1 MEWNIGGKAGHK
13 MTPQDLKK
21 KLNFVNHKSYG
32 MYKELQ
38 GNYTFS
44 QYVLYIDH
52 VQGDPFAAPS
62 RVRVRISEKMHQM
75 KKEWYDTKQKK
86 RALEDYL
93 LRLVLAS
100 IRRYENRNMGSGKS
114 GSITTCRTGQE
125 VLERIAVIFDK
136 SELEVR
142 MEIGFPARGRTI
154 LADELETILFSI
166 LPQILEHACYKKNLK
181 ESEIE
186 KRILLA
192 VEQEEI
198 RKQMKKKGLIA
209 FLADGSIL
217 PRESGVSERPMKDAI
232 PFSSPDS
239 MRVTME
245 LFNGKTIS
253 GMGIPKGITVIT
265 GGGYH
270 GKSTLLKA
278 LERGVYDHI
287 LGDGREYVLTDE
299 SAWKVR
305 AEDGRYIQEC
315 DISPFISNLP
325 GGQDTTKFSS
335 LNASGSTSQAANVIE
350 GIESGTEV
358 FLIDE
363 DTTATNFMVR
373 DEWMSELVAD
383 EKEPITPFIRKIRS
397 LYEDR
402 GISTVI
408 VVGSSGDYLTVAD
421 HVLQM
426 DCYRIKDVTDRAK
439 EISKKI
445 PVPGDQK
452 FPDMKFDRSF
462 TGKMPTD
469 KYGDY
474 KIKTGGCDTLILNK
488 ETIDLRYL
496 EQIADPGQLVTL
508 GAMLRFV
515 LKCGWTGKL
524 TKQQMV
530 DALYQEIE
538 KKGFL
543 SVIPNG
549 YSAGH
554 PVMPRKQE
562 VYGMLNRWRRS

>member
-1 MEWNIGGKAGHK
+1 

-21 KLNFVNHKSYG
+21 KLGFVNHKSYG

-38 GNYTFS
+38 GEYGFPE
-44 QYVLYIDH
+44 YLLCIDH

-62 RVRVRISEKMHQM
+62 RVRVRIPGKTHGLKDSWH
-75 KKEWYDTKQKK
+75 DTRQKK
-86 RALEDYL
+86 RAAEDYL
-93 LRLVLAS
+93 LRRFNES
-100 IRRYENRNMGSGKS
+100 IRRFENRNMGSGKS

-125 VLERIAVIFDK
+125 VLERIAVLFDGDV
-136 SELEVR
+136 LEVR

-166 LPQILEHACYKKNLK
+166 LPQILQNAFYLRKLDER
-181 ESEIE
+181 EMER
-186 KRILLA
+186 RIGLA
-192 VEQEEI
+192 QEQEAI
-198 RKQMKKKGLIA
+198 RKQMKEKGLIA

-217 PRESGVSERPMKDAI
+217 PRESGVSERPMKQAV
-232 PFSSPDS
+232 PFSSPES
-239 MRVTME
+239 MRVSME
-245 LFNGKTIS
+245 LPGGKTIA
-253 GMGIPKGITVIT
+253 GMGIPQGITVIT

-278 LERGVYDHI
+278 LEKGVYDHI
-287 LGDGREYVLTDE
+287 LGDGREYVLTEE

-305 AEDGRYIQEC
+305 AEDGRYIREC
-315 DISPFISNLP
+315 DISPFIANLP
-325 GGQDTTKFSS
+325 GGQDTKNFSS

-350 GIESGTEV
+350 GIESKTSA

-373 DEWMSELVAD
+373 DEWMSQLVAD

-426 DCYRIKDVTDRAK
+426 DCYVTKDVTRQAK
-439 EISKKI
+439 KIAADI
-445 PVPGDQK
+445 PVPRGQE
-452 FPDMKFDRSF
+452 FPAMVFRKPF
-462 TGKMPTD
+462 TGKMATD

-496 EQIADPGQLVTL
+496 EQIADPGQLAAL
-508 GAMLRFV
+508 GAMLRYI
-515 LKCGWTGKL
+515 LKNGWSGRM
-524 TKQQMV
+524 TKQQAV
-530 DALYQEIE
+530 DAVYRDIE
-538 KKGFL
+538 KNGFL
-543 SVIPNG
+543 SVIPRG

-562 VYGMLNRWRRS
+562 LYGVLNRWRR

>member
-1 MEWNIGGKAGHK
+1 

-305 AEDGRYIQEC
+305 VEDGRYIQEC

-452 FPDMKFDRSF
+452 FPDMKFDRPF

>member
-1 MEWNIGGKAGHK
+1 
-13 MTPQDLKK
+13 MTPQDLRK

-38 GNYTFS
+38 GNYVFPD
-44 QYVLYIDH
+44 YLLCIDH

-62 RVRVRISEKMHQM
+62 RVRVRIPEKSHQM
-75 KKEWYDTKQKK
+75 NPKWYDARQKK

-93 LRLVLAS
+93 LRQFGAS

-125 VLERIAVIFDK
+125 VLERIAVVFDK
-136 SELEVR
+136 NELEVR

-166 LPQILEHACYKKNLK
+166 LPQIVEHAFYRKRLNEK
-181 ESEIE
+181 EIE

-192 VEQEEI
+192 VEQEMI
-198 RKQMKKKGLIA
+198 RRQMKEKGMIA

-217 PRESGVSERPMKDAI
+217 PRESGVSERPMKDAV
-232 PFSSPDS
+232 PFASPES

-245 LFNGKTIS
+245 LPQGRTIT
-253 GMGIPKGITVIT
+253 GMGIPRGITVIT

-305 AEDGRYIQEC
+305 AEDGRYIREC

-325 GGQDTTKFSS
+325 GGQDTRVFSS

-350 GIESGTEV
+350 GIESGTKV

-373 DEWMSELVAD
+373 DEWMSQLVAD

-426 DCYRIKDVTDRAK
+426 DRYRIKDVTERAM
-439 EISKKI
+439 EISRQI
-445 PVPGDQK
+445 PVPKGQT
-452 FPDMKFDRSF
+452 FPDMKFEKPF
-462 TGKMPTD
+462 TGTMATD

-474 KIKTGGCDTLILNK
+474 KIKTGGCDTLVINK

-496 EQIADPGQLVTL
+496 EQIADPGQLAAL
-508 GAMLRFV
+508 GAMLRHI
-515 LKCGWTGKL
+515 LKHGWSGKR
-524 TKQQMV
+524 TKQQIV
-530 DALYQEIE
+530 DALYEEME
-538 KKGFL
+538 KNGFL
-543 SVIPNG
+543 SVIPKG

-562 VYGMLNRWRRS
+562 VYGMLNRWRR

>member
-1 MEWNIGGKAGHK
+1 

-452 FPDMKFDRSF
+452 FPDMKFDRPF

>member
-1 MEWNIGGKAGHK
+1 
-13 MTPQDLKK
+13 MTPQDLRK

-38 GNYTFS
+38 GNYVFPD
-44 QYVLYIDH
+44 YLLCIDH

-62 RVRVRISEKMHQM
+62 RVRVRIPEKSHQM
-75 KKEWYDTKQKK
+75 NPKWYDARQKK

-93 LRLVLAS
+93 LRQFGAS

-125 VLERIAVIFDK
+125 VLERIAVVFDK
-136 SELEVR
+136 NELEVR

-166 LPQILEHACYKKNLK
+166 LPQIVEHAFYRKRLNEK
-181 ESEIE
+181 EIE

-192 VEQEEI
+192 VEQEMI
-198 RKQMKKKGLIA
+198 RRQMKEKGLIA

-217 PRESGVSERPMKDAI
+217 PRESGVSERPMKDAV
-232 PFSSPDS
+232 PFASPES

-245 LFNGKTIS
+245 LPQGRTIT
-253 GMGIPKGITVIT
+253 GMGIPRGITVIT

-305 AEDGRYIQEC
+305 AEDGRYIREC

-325 GGQDTTKFSS
+325 GGQDTRVFSS

-350 GIESGTEV
+350 GIESGTKV

-373 DEWMSELVAD
+373 DEWMSQLVAD

-421 HVLQM
+421 HVQQM
-426 DCYRIKDVTDRAK
+426 DCYRIKDVTERAM
-439 EISKKI
+439 EISRQI
-445 PVPGDQK
+445 PVAKGQT
-452 FPDMKFDRSF
+452 FPDMKFEKPF
-462 TGKMPTD
+462 TGTMATD

-474 KIKTGGCDTLILNK
+474 KIKTGGCDTLVINK

-496 EQIADPGQLVTL
+496 EQIADPGQLAAL
-508 GAMLRFV
+508 GAMLRHI
-515 LKCGWTGKL
+515 LKHGWSGKR
-524 TKQQMV
+524 TKQQIV
-530 DALYQEIE
+530 DALYEEME
-538 KKGFL
+538 KNGFL
-543 SVIPNG
+543 SVIPKG

-562 VYGMLNRWRRS
+562 VYGMLNRWRR

>member
-1 MEWNIGGKAGHK
+1 

-21 KLNFVNHKSYG
+21 KLNFINHKSYG
-32 MYKELQ
+32 MYKDLQ
-38 GNYTFS
+38 GNYTFP
-44 QYVLYIDH
+44 QYVLCIDH

-62 RVRVRISEKMHQM
+62 RVRVRIPEKVHQM
-75 KKEWYDTKQKK
+75 KAEWYDTRQKK

-93 LRLVLAS
+93 LRLFGSS

-125 VLERIAVIFDK
+125 VMERIAVIFDK
-136 SELEVR
+136 NELEVR

-154 LADELETILFSI
+154 LGDELETILFSI
-166 LPQILEHACYKKNLK
+166 LPQIV
-181 ESEIE
+181 ESAFFRKRINEGEIE
-186 KRILLA
+186 KRIVLA

-198 RKQMKKKGLIA
+198 RDQMREKGLIA

-217 PRESGVSERPMKDAI
+217 PRESGVSERPMKGAV
-232 PFSSPDS
+232 PFSSPES

-245 LFNGKTIS
+245 LSNGKKIK
-253 GMGIPKGITVIT
+253 GMGIPRGITVIT

-287 LGDGREYVLTDE
+287 LGDGREYVLTEE

-305 AEDGRYIQEC
+305 AEDGRYIQDC

-325 GGQDTTKFSS
+325 GGQNTKGFSS

-350 GIESGTEV
+350 GIESKTKV

-426 DCYRIKDVTDRAK
+426 DCYQIKDVTERAK

-445 PVPGDQK
+445 PIPKGQS
-452 FPDMKFDRSF
+452 FPEMKFEKLF
-462 TGKMPTD
+462 IGKMSTD

-488 ETIDLRYL
+488 ETLDLRYL
-496 EQIADPGQLVTL
+496 EQISDAGQLAAL
-508 GAMLRFV
+508 GAMLRHI
-515 LKCGWTGKL
+515 LKNGWSGKM
-524 TKQQMV
+524 TKQQIV

-538 KKGFL
+538 ANGFV
-543 SVIPNG
+543 SVIPKG

>member
-1 MEWNIGGKAGHK
+1 

-452 FPDMKFDRSF
+452 FPDMKFDRPF

-508 GAMLRFV
+508 GAMLRFI

-524 TKQQMV
+524 TKQQMI

>member
-1 MEWNIGGKAGHK
+1 
-13 MTPQDLKK
+13 MTPQDLRK

-38 GNYTFS
+38 GNYVFPD
-44 QYVLYIDH
+44 YLLCIDH

-62 RVRVRISEKMHQM
+62 RVRVRIPEKSHQM
-75 KKEWYDTKQKK
+75 NPKWYDARQKK

-93 LRLVLAS
+93 LRQFGAS

-125 VLERIAVIFDK
+125 VLERIAVVFDK
-136 SELEVR
+136 NELEVR

-166 LPQILEHACYKKNLK
+166 LPQIVEHAFYRKRLNEK
-181 ESEIE
+181 EIE

-192 VEQEEI
+192 VEQEMI
-198 RKQMKKKGLIA
+198 RRQMKEKGLIA

-217 PRESGVSERPMKDAI
+217 PRESGVSERPMKDAV
-232 PFSSPDS
+232 PFASPES

-245 LFNGKTIS
+245 LPQGRTIT
-253 GMGIPKGITVIT
+253 GMGIPRGITVIT

-305 AEDGRYIQEC
+305 AEDGRYIREC

-325 GGQDTTKFSS
+325 GGQDTRVFSS

-350 GIESGTEV
+350 GIESGTKV

-373 DEWMSELVAD
+373 DEWMSQLVAD

-426 DCYRIKDVTDRAK
+426 DRYRIKDVTERAM
-439 EISKKI
+439 EISRQI
-445 PVPGDQK
+445 PVAKGQT
-452 FPDMKFDRSF
+452 FPDMKFEKPF
-462 TGKMPTD
+462 TGTMATD

-474 KIKTGGCDTLILNK
+474 KIKTGGCDTLVINK

-496 EQIADPGQLVTL
+496 EQIADPGQLAAL
-508 GAMLRFV
+508 GAMLRHI
-515 LKCGWTGKL
+515 LKHGWSGKR
-524 TKQQMV
+524 TKQQIV
-530 DALYQEIE
+530 DALYEEME
-538 KKGFL
+538 KNGFL
-543 SVIPNG
+543 SVIPKG

-562 VYGMLNRWRRS
+562 VYGMLNRWRR

>member
-1 MEWNIGGKAGHK
+1 

-445 PVPGDQK
+445 PVPGDQD
-452 FPDMKFDRSF
+452 FPDMKFDRPF

-508 GAMLRFV
+508 GAMLRFI

>member
-1 MEWNIGGKAGHK
+1 
-13 MTPQDLKK
+13 MTPQDLRK

-38 GNYTFS
+38 GNYVFPD
-44 QYVLYIDH
+44 YLLCIDH

-62 RVRVRISEKMHQM
+62 RVRVRIPEKSHQM
-75 KKEWYDTKQKK
+75 NPKWYDTRQKK

-93 LRLVLAS
+93 LRQFGAS

-125 VLERIAVIFDK
+125 VLERIAVVFDK
-136 SELEVR
+136 NELEVR

-166 LPQILEHACYKKNLK
+166 LPQIVEHAFYRKRLNEK
-181 ESEIE
+181 EIE

-192 VEQEEI
+192 VEQEMI
-198 RKQMKKKGLIA
+198 RRQMKEKGLIA

-217 PRESGVSERPMKDAI
+217 PRESGVSERPMKDAV
-232 PFSSPDS
+232 PFASPES

-245 LFNGKTIS
+245 LPQGRTIT
-253 GMGIPKGITVIT
+253 GMGIPRGITVIT

-305 AEDGRYIQEC
+305 AEDGRYIREC

-325 GGQDTTKFSS
+325 GGQDTRVFSS

-350 GIESGTEV
+350 GIESGTKV

-373 DEWMSELVAD
+373 DEWMSQLVAD

-426 DCYRIKDVTDRAK
+426 DCYRIKDVTERAM
-439 EISKKI
+439 EISRQI
-445 PVPGDQK
+445 PVPKGQT
-452 FPDMKFDRSF
+452 FPDMKFEKPF
-462 TGKMPTD
+462 TGTMATD

-474 KIKTGGCDTLILNK
+474 KIKTGGCDTLVINK

-496 EQIADPGQLVTL
+496 EQIADPGQLAAL
-508 GAMLRFV
+508 GAMLRHI
-515 LKCGWTGKL
+515 LKHGWSGKR
-524 TKQQMV
+524 TKQQIV
-530 DALYQEIE
+530 DALYEEME
-538 KKGFL
+538 KNGFL
-543 SVIPNG
+543 SVIPKG

-562 VYGMLNRWRRS
+562 VYGMLNRWRR